1 LNFNHT
7 ISHCAV
13 APIKEEDL
21 PDSPSKN
28 NATANPNPTL
38 QSLQI
43 NFTQELFKNISEKLK
58 STEEKLEAK
67 TAKLDQE
74 LEVQQKNLASLNQS
88 VASKVAK
95 AVSSHF
101 EKMEIKVEI
110 LSLKFSEAKA
120 LLDLERKDREL
131 IQSKCANEKSVL
143 ELKVGKLEQAI
154 SDLKKESQDRENTL
168 RQEFVEII
176 SKKLEEF
183 EFKFSNKRGLE
194 FSLNFSR
201 ILNLVFANF
210 VEWKK
215 KQYWFKTLTD

>member
-1 LNFNHT
+1 V
-7 ISHCAV
+7 S
-13 APIKEEDL
+13 IKEEDL

-28 NATANPNPTL
+28 NATANPTV
-38 QSLQI
+38 QSVQI

-67 TAKLDQE
+67 TAKLNQE

-110 LSLKFSEAKA
+110 LSLKFFEAKA

-183 EFKFSNKRGLE
+183 EFKFSNK
-194 FSLNFSR
+194 
-201 ILNLVFANF
+201 
-210 VEWKK
+210 
-215 KQYWFKTLTD
+215 